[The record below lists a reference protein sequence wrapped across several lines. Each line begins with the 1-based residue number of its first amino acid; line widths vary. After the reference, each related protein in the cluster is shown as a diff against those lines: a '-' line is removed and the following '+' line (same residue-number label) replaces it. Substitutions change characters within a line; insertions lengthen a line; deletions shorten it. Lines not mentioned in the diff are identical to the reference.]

1 MRTAPVGFHCPEC
14 VAQKNNRVYTRANIA
29 QLNDP
34 LVTKALVAI
43 NLAIFV
49 LTLTDGGGRAPASGL
64 FQKGRLIAAGITR
77 TQELIGVDFGEWY
90 RIFTSGFLHVDLM
103 HVGFNM
109 YLLYVLGTSI
119 EPALGHLRFALLY
132 FTSLVA
138 GSFAVLWLSPLT
150 PTVGASGA
158 VFGLMA
164 AMLVAQRAA
173 GMKPWQSSIGILVAI
188 NLVFTFVQPNVSI
201 GGHIGGLIG
210 GAISGAILVYLPLRA
225 TPERR
230 AQARNLATVLV
241 AALLIAGFIGSIW
254 IAGDWV
260 QKV

>member
-14 VAQKNNRVYTRANIA
+14 VAQRGQRVHVPPSNE
-29 QLNDP
+29 P
-34 LVTKALVAI
+34 VVTKALVAI
-43 NLAIFV
+43 NLIVYV
-49 LTLTDGGGRAPASGL
+49 LTLMGGGGSAPASG
-64 FQKGRLIAAGITR
+64 FFKAGRLIAAGATIDR
-77 TQELIGVDFGEWY
+77 QLVGVDFGEWY

-109 YLLYVLGTSI
+109 YLLYVLGVSI

-138 GSFAVLWLSPLT
+138 GSFAVLWLDPLV

-188 NLVFTFVQPNVSI
+188 NLIFTFVQPNVSI
-201 GGHIGGLIG
+201 GGHLGGLAG
-210 GAISGAILVYLPLRA
+210 GAISSAILVYLPLRA
-225 TPERR
+225 DPARR
-230 AQARNLATVLV
+230 ASARTLATVLV
-241 AALLIAGFIGSIW
+241 AGMLIAGFIGAIW
-254 IAGDWV
+254 VAGNWIDHI
-260 QKV
+260 